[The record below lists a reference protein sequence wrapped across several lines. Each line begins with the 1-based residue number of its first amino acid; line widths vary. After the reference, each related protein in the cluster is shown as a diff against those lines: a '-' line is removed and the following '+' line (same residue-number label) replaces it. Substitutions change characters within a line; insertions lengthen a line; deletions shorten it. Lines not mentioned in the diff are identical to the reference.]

1 MARGDY
7 ISSIAISKKTKPEPR
22 ATEIK
27 VKDVNAIKK
36 TNTLAKDSVENCV
49 STAITQQLQKTYKFT
64 KK

>member
-22 ATEIK
+22 ATVVK

-36 TNTLAKDSVENCV
+36 TNTLAKDSAENCV
-49 STAITQQLQKTYKFT
+49 SVAMTEQLQKTYKFT